1 MFQQH
6 KTEYLLVYNR
16 SMDMPVINDTCTFML
31 QNDLSLVFEKKMPQ
45 EKGVCL
51 QPPEGGPLVFLDPP
65 MNGQVRIGKLVKYM
79 YKILKYTTD

>member
-1 MFQQH
+1 M
-6 KTEYLLVYNR
+6 
-16 SMDMPVINDTCTFML
+16 
-31 QNDLSLVFEKKMPQ
+31 VFEKKMPQ

-79 YKILKYTTD
+79 YKILNIRRIKDAWC